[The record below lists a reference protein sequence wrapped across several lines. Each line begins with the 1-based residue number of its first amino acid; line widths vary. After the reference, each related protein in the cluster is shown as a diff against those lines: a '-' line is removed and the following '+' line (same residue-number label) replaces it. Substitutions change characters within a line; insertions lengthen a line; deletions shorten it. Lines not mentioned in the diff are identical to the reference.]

1 MRPKPN
7 LQSVLGFGVAV
18 ALLMGDIRAKKKG
31 LNGDLVYGLTIT
43 TVILGF
49 LCARV
54 LFILTEWKAFLANPM
69 AFIKGSGFVVYGGI
83 IGGLLVIYGYC
94 KFKKVDF
101 LSYLDLMVPSVAMAQ
116 GFGRIGCFLA
126 GCCYGKQTDCFLGV
140 VFTNSAYAPNG
151 IKLLPSQLFM
161 AAGDF
166 VLAAVLIWFA
176 AKNLLKGRVSAL
188 YLILYSIGRFLVEF
202 TRNDDRGAV
211 GALSTSQFIGI
222 FILILGVLMYFIL
235 PKLVKPEA
243 APEITEEET
252 IGE

>member
-1 MRPKPN
+1 
-7 LQSVLGFGVAV
+7 
-18 ALLMGDIRAKKKG
+18 
-31 LNGDLVYGLTIT
+31 
-43 TVILGF
+43 
-49 LCARV
+49 
-54 LFILTEWKAFLANPM
+54 
-69 AFIKGSGFVVYGGI
+69 
-83 IGGLLVIYGYC
+83 
-94 KFKKVDF
+94 
-101 LSYLDLMVPSVAMAQ
+101 
-116 GFGRIGCFLA
+116 
-126 GCCYGKQTDCFLGV
+126 
-140 VFTNSAYAPNG
+140 
-151 IKLLPSQLFM
+151 M

-176 AKNLLKGRVSAL
+176 AKNPLKGRVSAL

-243 APEITEEET
+243 APEITEEKT